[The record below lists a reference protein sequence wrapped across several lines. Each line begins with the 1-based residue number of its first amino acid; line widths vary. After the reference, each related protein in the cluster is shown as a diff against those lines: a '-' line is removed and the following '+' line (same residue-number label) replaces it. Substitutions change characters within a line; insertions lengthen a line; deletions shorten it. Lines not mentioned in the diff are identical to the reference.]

1 MPIIPVSGRPQKVT
15 PMVKQ
20 SIINQASN
28 MARAG
33 TAADRGFVE
42 NALIQAKKEKAVN
55 QLAEVSPPSAY
66 TTRQMCKAIAPTGAV
81 QAETQTTKRQMEK
94 GDLRNAISFAAV
106 SHACLEGIS
115 PAFIFNSDDVGF
127 ELGGGKDNKVYV
139 PTEVKR
145 ELTLINQGIK
155 VTEDTQ
161 KFRVAHLFNTI
172 AADGSLLHSACKIR
186 DDSFST
192 MRIFE
197 LDKSLT
203 VWFLPLNKSH
213 QDFIS
218 ILYRSFLIPLVLKK
232 RDFLQA
238 SQMQGLRE
246 HVVGADPAKLVVKLV
261 TLPPCASVTRS
272 AFTLDGEQYQTKEF
286 RDAA

>member
-1 MPIIPVSGRPQKVT
+1 MLYLLQWCHTHV
-15 PMVKQ
+15 
-20 SIINQASN
+20 
-28 MARAG
+28 
-33 TAADRGFVE
+33 
-42 NALIQAKKEKAVN
+42 LKAFH
-55 QLAEVSPPSAY
+55 
-66 TTRQMCKAIAPTGAV
+66 
-81 QAETQTTKRQMEK
+81 
-94 GDLRNAISFAAV
+94 LRLFLT
-106 SHACLEGIS
+106 H
-115 PAFIFNSDDVGF
+115 DDVGF

-213 QDFIS
+213 QDFLDSLSQLFNSTGI
-218 ILYRSFLIPLVLKK
+218 KK
-232 RDFLQA
+232 
-238 SQMQGLRE
+238 
-246 HVVGADPAKLVVKLV
+246 
-261 TLPPCASVTRS
+261 TRFS
-272 AFTLDGEQYQTKEF
+272 AGITNAGFT
-286 RDAA
+286 